1 MVNTNDVDRGQ
12 WASRAGFILAAAG
25 SAIGLGNIW
34 RFPYTAGENGGGAFV
49 MVYLIFVA
57 LIGTPVLL
65 AELAVGRTTQRNSVG
80 AFKALA
86 PKTLWPWVGRLG
98 VLTGFGILSFYSV
111 IASFTL
117 GYIYMAVTGR
127 FADGIDNEQS
137 RALFDTLS
145 GHPAGSVLLL
155 AAFMLLTALVVRRG
169 ISSGIERAAKILMP
183 VFFVF
188 LVVLAGRSL
197 TLEGAGQGL
206 RFLFAV
212 DFSKI
217 TPAVAGIA
225 LGQALFSMSL
235 GMGAM
240 ITYGSYLPRKENL
253 PVAGLSVAFF
263 DTLIALLAGVIIF
276 PALFHAGASPDA
288 GTGLV
293 FVVMP
298 TIFDAMPAGTLFA
311 IGFYVLLAIAALT
324 STMSLLEVI
333 VAYFV
338 DEHGWTREKT
348 VWVVS
353 GLCFL
358 VAVPSAL
365 SYGAS
370 TYLSTMLSADPAAG
384 FLDLMNIVFGNYA
397 LSIGALFLC
406 LFVGWRWKIA
416 KAKAEIEGGGH
427 RLPGGGL
434 WGFLVRFVCPV
445 AVVLILAFI
454 IITGEYF

>member
-1 MVNTNDVDRGQ
+1 MENTSDVGRGQ
-12 WASRAGFILAAAG
+12 WTSRGGFILAAAG

-49 MVYLIFVA
+49 MIYLLFVA

-65 AELAVGRTTQRNSVG
+65 AELSVGRATQRNSVG

-86 PKTLWPWVGRLG
+86 PKTLWPWLGRLG

-117 GYIYMAVTGR
+117 GYIYMTVTGR
-127 FADGIDNEQS
+127 FADGIGTEQS
-137 RALFDTLS
+137 QALFDKLS

-188 LVVLAGRSL
+188 LVVLACRSL
-197 TLEGAGQGL
+197 TLEGAGEGL

-217 TPAVAGIA
+217 TPAVAGVA
-225 LGQALFSMSL
+225 LGQALFSLSL
-235 GMGAM
+235 GMGTM
-240 ITYGSYLPRKENL
+240 ITYGSYLPKQENL
-253 PVAGLSVAFF
+253 PIAGLSVAFF
-263 DTLIALLAGVIIF
+263 DTLIALLAGMIIF

-311 IGFYVLLAIAALT
+311 LGFYVLLAIAALT

-338 DEHGWTREKT
+338 DERGWTREKT

-370 TYLSTMLSADPAAG
+370 PYLTTMLSTG
-384 FLDLMNIVFGNYA
+384 FLGLMNIVFGNYA
-397 LSIGALFLC
+397 LSIGALFIC

-416 KAKAEIEGGGH
+416 KARAELEAGGH
-427 RLPGGGL
+427 RFPDGGV

-445 AVVLILAFI
+445 AVILILAFI
-454 IITGEYF
+454 IFTGEYF